1 MTVFA
6 YSGLFSI
13 YRPLQ
18 RIIEPAGSHRIGPNQ
33 PLSSQAL
40 DLAMVLGFNMPSMA
54 CATSAR
60 PNQEREMQHVFTVQ
74 GMTCG
79 HCERAVTQAVQGVD
93 DQAQVKIDRAAQRVE
108 VDSSASRE
116 ALGAAIAEEGY
127 KVA

>member
-6 YSGLFSI
+6 YSRLFSI

-18 RIIEPAGSHRIGPNQ
+18 RIIEPADSHRIGPNQ
-33 PLSSQAL
+33 PLSSQTL
-40 DLAMVLGFNMPSMA
+40 DLAMVSGFNMPSMA
-54 CATSAR
+54 CASSAR